1 MDEQI
6 NVVID
11 ADFFLNITE
20 YEHGTALFLRAM
32 NDLGMKPIMH
42 EFVAN
47 VELKENIYLQQL
59 LDTGIVSVVS
69 YKDYLKEED
78 KAEYAEYFMEAY
90 ERINLFEFPESSDIY
105 EYADKDESLGEI
117 RSLYMARK
125 MGYIYFMSDDAD
137 AKTLAENFFSGK
149 RKINVKSLFDVLV
162 MCKEKNTGLQ
172 WKDINPT
179 VTNAMRKRR
188 DKIDRL
194 KELYSV

>member
-6 NVVID
+6 KVVID

-20 YEHGTALFLRAM
+20 YEHGIDLFLKVM
-32 NDLGMKPIMH
+32 KELNMKPVMH

-47 VELKENIYLQQL
+47 TELQGNIYLKQL
-59 LDTGIVSVVS
+59 LNINKISIIY
-69 YKDYLKEED
+69 YKEYLNTEDREDYE
-78 KAEYAEYFMEAY
+78 EYFITAY
-90 ERINLFEFPESSDIY
+90 EKINKLDFPENGDIY

-137 AKTLAENFFSGK
+137 ARTIARNFFSSK
-149 RKINVKSLFDVLV
+149 REVIVKSLYDVFV
-162 MCKEKNTGLQ
+162 MCKEKNTSLQ

-179 VTNAMRKRR
+179 VSNALRKRR
-188 DKIDRL
+188 DKIEWL
-194 KELYSV
+194 QELFS